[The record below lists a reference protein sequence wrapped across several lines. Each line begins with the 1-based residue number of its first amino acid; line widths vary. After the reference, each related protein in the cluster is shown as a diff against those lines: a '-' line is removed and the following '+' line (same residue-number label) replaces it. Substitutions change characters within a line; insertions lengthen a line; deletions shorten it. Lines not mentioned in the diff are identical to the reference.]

1 MSLRLAR
8 TGMGKTTN
16 LPNSP
21 GQSNPTSPTTPRSPL
36 RDDVRLPSVR
46 GEGIEPFSR
55 NPGSPLRKGGDTPR
69 FFSPGLVASPRGS
82 LREQG
87 AAQGQRTH
95 VGGNVDLPSVRRSGD
110 AENESQQRPVTN
122 SPVTNMS
129 WGHSSELGSARRQQ
143 TDAQSS
149 KVDHDAADGIEKQID
164 TLKKRFLQRNETKMT
179 SLQDI
184 FRVADKDKQ
193 GSLGVEELLHAFEK
207 VGGKAPPEV
216 LHHLLSTR
224 ATDKE
229 RLSFN
234 DFMRFFDDRS
244 GNMCLLKRPKQAA
257 SGHSS
262 KMVHLWVPTNPSVLG
277 GHEFGTLND
286 VLVSCQNVKSGFR
299 CGRAAVKGH

>member
-1 MSLRLAR
+1 
-8 TGMGKTTN
+8 MGKTTN

-21 GQSNPTSPTTPRSPL
+21 GRTNPTSPTTPRSPP
-36 RDDVRLPSVR
+36 RDDVRLPSAR

-55 NPGSPLRKGGDTPR
+55 NPGSPQRKGGGTPR
-69 FFSPGLVASPRGS
+69 FFSPGLDASPRGS
-82 LREQG
+82 LREQR

-95 VGGNVDLPSVRRSGD
+95 VGGNGDLPPVRRSGH
-110 AENESQQRPVTN
+110 EEKESQQR
-122 SPVTNMS
+122 PVTNMS
-129 WGHSSELGSARRQQ
+129 WGHSSGLGSARRKQK
-143 TDAQSS
+143 DAQIS

-216 LHHLLSTR
+216 LDHLLSTW

-229 RLSFN
+229 RLSFY
-234 DFMRFFDDRS
+234 DFMQFFDDRS

-257 SGHSS
+257 SCHGS

-286 VLVSCQNVKSGFR
+286 VLVSCQNGKSGFR
-299 CGRAAVKGH
+299 CGRAAVKER